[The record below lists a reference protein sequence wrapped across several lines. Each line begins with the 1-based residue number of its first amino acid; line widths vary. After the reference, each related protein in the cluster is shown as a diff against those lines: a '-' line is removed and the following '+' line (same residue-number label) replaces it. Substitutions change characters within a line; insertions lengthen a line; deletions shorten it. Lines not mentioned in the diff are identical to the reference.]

1 MRSLLYLYIFAGF
14 AQAYLLTDD
23 FYVVGALFSG
33 MSDNDVNTFEQ
44 MSPSDKTCYV
54 YRSRSIPDA
63 FLCLCKTEVDE
74 EQAYS
79 WTEQVRSRC
88 IPIQQ

>member
-1 MRSLLYLYIFAGF
+1 M
-14 AQAYLLTDD
+14 TDD
-23 FYVVGALFSG
+23 FYVIGALFSG
-33 MSDNDVNTFEQ
+33 MADDDVNTFEQ

-63 FLCLCKTEVDE
+63 FLVLCKTDVEA

-79 WTEQVRSRC
+79 WTDQVCRH
-88 IPIQQ
+88 